1 MGFIFGLISARN
13 YTYSRQ
19 RNDVD
24 HYDYDDDY
32 GASGFSYGST
42 GFSYGSSGTSYGTTS
57 YADDEEEDES
67 DSDEDEEDEDEE
79 HPDRN
84 KEEGAEAA
92 ENLSQ
97 LKLQES

>member
-19 RNDVD
+19 RNEVD

-67 DSDEDEEDEDEE
+67 DSDEDEDEDD
-79 HPDRN
+79 PDRN
-84 KEEGAEAA
+84 KEGEAEAA

-97 LKLQES
+97 LKVQES

>member
-1 MGFIFGLISARN
+1 MDTFFSARN

-32 GASGFSYGST
+32 GAS

-84 KEEGAEAA
+84 KEEEAGAA

-97 LKLQES
+97 LKVQES